1 MSSCNSCCGQL
12 PEPSLFPSQSTP
24 QKQLLCAAL
33 EAGAVLLIAVA
44 ALRGDPAMVDVVAR
58 TGAEIVMMIYAWYA
72 SYDGRPHYD
81 DVVGEISSF

>member
-1 MSSCNSCCGQL
+1 
-12 PEPSLFPSQSTP
+12 
-24 QKQLLCAAL
+24 
-33 EAGAVLLIAVA
+33 
-44 ALRGDPAMVDVVAR
+44 MVDVVAR